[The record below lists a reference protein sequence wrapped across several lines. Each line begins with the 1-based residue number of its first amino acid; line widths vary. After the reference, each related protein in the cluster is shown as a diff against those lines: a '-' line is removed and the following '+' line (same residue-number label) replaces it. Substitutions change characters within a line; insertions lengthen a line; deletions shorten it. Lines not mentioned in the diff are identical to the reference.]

1 MNVANRQISKQRLR
15 LWLRM
20 LSAQRGIETHLR
32 EQMRLRHDSTLP
44 RFDVMSALD
53 RFRDGLRMSDLSA
66 RLRVSNGSVTGIVE
80 RLVGEGL
87 VERTAVD
94 GDRRAMRVRLTP
106 EGIARFAEMAAE
118 HETWV
123 DAKLAAFSAA
133 ELDTLIKL
141 LDRIGD
147 HPE

>member
-1 MNVANRQISKQRLR
+1 MNLANRQLSKQRLR

-20 LSAQRGIETHLR
+20 LGAQRDIETHLR
-32 EQMRLRHDSTLP
+32 EQMRRRHDSTLP

-66 RLRVSNGSVTGIVE
+66 KLRVSNGNVTGIVE
-80 RLVGEGL
+80 RLVSEGL
-87 VERTAVD
+87 VERIAVD
-94 GDRRAMRVRLTP
+94 GDRRAMCVRLTP
-106 EGIARFAEMAAE
+106 AGIARFTEMAAE
-118 HETWV
+118 HETWI
-123 DAKLAAFSAA
+123 DEKLSAFSAA
-133 ELDTLIKL
+133 ELNTLIKL